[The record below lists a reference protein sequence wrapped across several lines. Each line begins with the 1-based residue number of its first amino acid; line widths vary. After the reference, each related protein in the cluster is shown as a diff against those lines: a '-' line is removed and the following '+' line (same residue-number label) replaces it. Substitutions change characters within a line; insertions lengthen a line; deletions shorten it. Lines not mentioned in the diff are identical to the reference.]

1 YIESIRWFDRLIA
14 ADPAHYRALQNRG
27 LAYEQSGQKDKALA
41 DFKQVLKIQPGY
53 DKALEA
59 INRIK

>member
-1 YIESIRWFDRLIA
+1 
-14 ADPAHYRALQNRG
+14 

-41 DFKQVLKIQPGY
+41 DFKQVLKIEPGY